1 MYNYQTKGTNKK
13 IENKSKG
20 NFLKNVLN
28 EQCKKKKSIFASVS
42 ITIPSF
48 FYFLQTIKM
57 NFFFVKFEHQ

>member
-28 EQCKKKKSIFASVS
+28 EQCKKKKVFLPQCQLPSPHFFIFCK
-42 ITIPSF
+42 
-48 FYFLQTIKM
+48 Q
-57 NFFFVKFEHQ
+57 

>member
-28 EQCKKKKSIFASVS
+28 EHCKKKSIFASVS